1 MTFEPRICR
10 VEELINEGVLEIGDG
25 YRAKNSELGT
35 TGLPFAR
42 VANIKEGFDFSEVD
56 RFPVANLDRVRGKVS
71 RPGDVVFTS
80 KGTVG
85 RFAYVT
91 EDVEPFVYSPQLCY
105 WRSLQP
111 EVLDPRF
118 LYFWMQGPEFMNQV
132 ASLKSQTD
140 MADYVNLRDQ
150 RRIVL
155 TLPPVSVQREIA
167 SALGHLEDRIFL
179 LRASSSTLHAVA
191 EAIFKSWF
199 VDFDPVRAKAE
210 GRDPEGVDE
219 DTAAWFPEEFQD
231 SELGPIPKGWRVD
244 VIDSVISCVGG
255 STPSTKEPAYWNP
268 PEYHW
273 VTPKDLSGQST
284 PVLLTTERMIS
295 EAGLKKISS
304 GLLSEG
310 TLLLSSRAP
319 IGYLAITKIPTAINQ
334 GFIAM
339 PPGGELSPEYMLF
352 WSHYNLDT
360 IKQHANGS
368 TFMEISK
375 AAFRKIKLVVP
386 PAQLINRFTQIA
398 QTMLEKI
405 AANER
410 YRMQL
415 VNLRDTLLPR
425 LICGKLRVPE
435 AEEALKEVL

>member
-1 MTFEPRICR
+1 MTSNWREATWGELATLEYGKALRDYKTSTGSVPVYGTNGPIGWTNKPLCPFPTVIIGRKGAYRGVHLSPSPCWVIDTAFYISPKQPLDIR
-10 VEELINEGVLEIGDG
+10 WAYYQLLTQDINGMDSGSAIPSTSREEF
-25 YRAKNSELGT
+25 YRLPVKVPPLAVQKQIADVLGT
-35 TGLPFAR
+35 LDSR
-42 VANIKEGFDFSEVD
+42 IAN
-56 RFPVANLDRVRGKVS
+56 
-71 RPGDVVFTS
+71 
-80 KGTVG
+80 
-85 RFAYVT
+85 
-91 EDVEPFVYSPQLCY
+91 
-105 WRSLQP
+105 
-111 EVLDPRF
+111 
-118 LYFWMQGPEFMNQV
+118 
-132 ASLKSQTD
+132 
-140 MADYVNLRDQ
+140 
-150 RRIVL
+150 
-155 TLPPVSVQREIA
+155 VQSTNIC
-167 SALGHLEDRIFL
+167 LESIGQ
-179 LRASSSTLHAVA
+179 
-191 EAIFKSWF
+191 AIFKSWF

-244 VIDSVISCVGG
+244 TIDSVISCVGG

-304 GLLSEG
+304 GLLPEG

-339 PPGGELSPEYMLF
+339 PPAGQLSPEYMLF

-386 PAQLINRFTQIA
+386 PAQLVNRFTQIA
-398 QTMLEKI
+398 QTVLERI

-425 LICGKLRVPE
+425 LIAGKLRVPE